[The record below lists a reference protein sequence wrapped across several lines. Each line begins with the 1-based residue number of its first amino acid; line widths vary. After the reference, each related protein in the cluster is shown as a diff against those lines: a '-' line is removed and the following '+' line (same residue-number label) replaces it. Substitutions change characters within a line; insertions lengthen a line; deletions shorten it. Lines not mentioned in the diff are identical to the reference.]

1 MSIIEAGVLMEI
13 RKSMENTPKRDRKID
28 KLDHH
33 SNVQSRLSR
42 TTTHKVDIGRVAAH
56 ELLATPK

>member
-1 MSIIEAGVLMEI
+1 LMEI
-13 RKSMENTPKRDRKID
+13 RKFMENTPKRDRKID